1 MSSAGCK
8 EDLLQ
13 QVSQLWSM
21 MDELS
26 TSDPAAYRKLIQT
39 QLEEGAGF
47 SCPPELDSCL
57 CSEMLEPNKGLLYL
71 NICSWKRVPAPQDP
85 SKPLPLCSGKL
96 ETGTSESQD
105 LYTVLDVALN
115 PAVLETDKKD
125 KSDLYT
131 LALTFAQQQHG
142 LRLSQQYTVITCS
155 PQSSQG
161 DLNRRLGFQQWP
173 TNTSK
178 QPDTASQTP
187 ASLLQQIASLRSEQQ
202 DDEPAAQIICKP
214 VENKKK
220 DLIQVISSTSVQP
233 QKPRHRL
240 EVKTDTAGVPRS
252 VELTVELPKVHS
264 MSECQLRIS
273 KEDVLLEVE
282 DVCYLLLEFP
292 VAVDED
298 TASAVFNKKKRQ
310 LAVKVDV
317 L

>member
-8 EDLLQ
+8 EDVLQ
-13 QVSQLWSM
+13 HVTQLWSM
-21 MDELS
+21 LDELS
-26 TSDPAAYRKLIQT
+26 TSDPAAYRKLIHT

-47 SCPPELDSCL
+47 SSPPELDSCL
-57 CSEMLEPNKGLLYL
+57 CADILEPNKGLLYL

-96 ETGTSESQD
+96 ETGTSESPG

-155 PQSSQG
+155 PQSSPD
-161 DLNRRLGFQQWP
+161 DLNRRLGFQQWL
-173 TNTSK
+173 TNTSS

-202 DDEPAAQIICKP
+202 DDEPAAQIICRP
-214 VENKKK
+214 AENKKK
-220 DLIQVISSTSVQP
+220 DLIQVISSTFVQP

-240 EVKTDTAGVPRS
+240 EVKTDKAGVPRS

-264 MSECQLRIS
+264 MSDCQLRIS

-282 DVCYLLLEFP
+282 DVCYLLLDFP
-292 VAVDED
+292 VAVNED